1 MYNITNTINYL
12 HTIFSIYALYICM
25 YVQYYLSNT
34 AKLHKIPSR
43 NKILIPRITFLNEKK
58 KKIREGWWFFYFK
71 EVINNFGD

>member
-58 KKIREGWWFFYFK
+58 KKNSRRVMIFLLQGGY
-71 EVINNFGD
+71 